1 MTWILAAEEVHSL
14 LGHSGEGILILMR
27 QITRLSLV
35 SLGVFLVSLLIP
47 ALALP
52 APPALKPSDTSG
64 PSFKNRLTLWPKNLD
79 QPKPWRDDP
88 RLKDQF
94 YGPDLPD
101 DIKVLFLNPDL
112 KAPGKNEKM
121 WVTVID
127 YDPKTDLF
135 LGILV
140 NSPVYLTDIADRDN
154 VLFRFEDELNL
165 PIAVNMGQGY
175 RAAAL
180 PRTKAPEFL
189 AKLVE
194 GVRAYRQG
202 DFGRNPTGTEACIEI
217 LNPAVKNIP
226 TAASSEERFAAHFVL
241 ARCLSDAHST
251 RQAIE
256 QFKAAIVLEPN
267 DVDAQMGLLAE
278 LSVMAHPPLDAALPA
293 DQDLW
298 DKAFLDQLDSVR
310 FRFASHP
317 WATRSIGLLFDE
329 KQAGDLSKY
338 SEAALSRMRKLG
350 FGPMQWKRR

>member
-1 MTWILAAEEVHSL
+1 MRRNTRFSL
-14 LGHSGEGILILMR
+14 FFLGI
-27 QITRLSLV
+27 
-35 SLGVFLVSLLIP
+35 FLFSLLIP

-52 APPALKPSDTSG
+52 ASPVLKPSDPPG
-64 PSFKNRLTLWPKNLD
+64 PSFKNHLTLWPKNLD

-94 YGPDLPD
+94 YGPDFPD

-121 WVTVID
+121 WVTIID
-127 YDPKTDLF
+127 FDPKTDLF

-140 NSPVYLTDIADRDN
+140 NKPVNLTDIADRDN
-154 VLFRFEDELNL
+154 VLFRFENELNL

-189 AKLVE
+189 AVLVD

-202 DFGRNPTGTEACIEI
+202 DFGRNLAGTAACIKT
-217 LNPAVKNIP
+217 LTPAVQNIP
-226 TAASSEERFAAHFVL
+226 GRASSEERFAAHFVL
-241 ARCLSDAHST
+241 ARCLSDANST
-251 RQAIE
+251 KQAIE
-256 QFKAAIVLEPN
+256 QFKAAIALEPN

-278 LSVMAHPPLDAALPA
+278 LSVMAHPPLDEALPA
-293 DQDLW
+293 DQDAW
-298 DKAFLDQLDSVR
+298 DQAFLEQLASVR

-317 WATRSIGLLFDE
+317 WATRSIELLFDE
-329 KQAGDLSKY
+329 KQAGDLTKY
-338 SEAALSRMRKLG
+338 SEAVLTRMRKLG